1 MSPAIEKTM
10 VIFFRGHNLAIH
22 FMTNR
27 RKTYF
32 VTIALA
38 IYQITSDTLKRM
50 LKDKDLNLTSVKKL
64 SIGQLSTIINVYT
77 NPATVCV
84 IILSNIVLSVYKKPI
99 KSHECGDSKDKS
111 AFVCLIKYKKCTY
124 RDCIIIRT
132 YV

>member
-32 VTIALA
+32 VTIA
-38 IYQITSDTLKRM
+38 IYQITSDTLKKM

-64 SIGQLSTIINVYT
+64 SIGQLSTIIK
-77 NPATVCV
+77 C
-84 IILSNIVLSVYKKPI
+84 IYKSCYCLRYHPVEYC
-99 KSHECGDSKDKS
+99 S
-111 AFVCLIKYKKCTY
+111 VCL
-124 RDCIIIRT
+124 
-132 YV
+132 

>member
-32 VTIALA
+32 VTIA
-38 IYQITSDTLKRM
+38 IYQITSDTLKKM

-84 IILSNIVLSVYKKPI
+84 IILSNIVLSIYKKPRMWR
-99 KSHECGDSKDKS
+99 
-111 AFVCLIKYKKCTY
+111 L
-124 RDCIIIRT
+124 
-132 YV
+132 